1 MASFDF
7 DSLSDAARKVFLAG
21 VGAIA
26 VGAEKT
32 ADVVNDL
39 VEKGELT
46 VEQGKAVNEELKHKA
61 AEATSGAS
69 DAVLRARLKNM
80 SAEER
85 AAWIKNVQK
94 IADDLDA
101 EPVEVEV
108 EEPAQDA
115 E

>member
-1 MASFDF
+1 MAS
-7 DSLSDAARKVFLAG
+7 L
-21 VGAIA
+21 
-26 VGAEKT
+26 KT
-32 ADVVNDL
+32 ADI
-39 VEKGELT
+39 
-46 VEQGKAVNEELKHKA
+46 
-61 AEATSGAS
+61 
-69 DAVLRARLKNM
+69 RNM

-85 AAWIKNVQK
+85 AAWIKNAQK

>member
-69 DAVLRARLKNM
+69 DAVLRARLKKSPTTSM
-80 SAEER
+80 PSPSR
-85 AAWIKNVQK
+85 SRSKSR
-94 IADDLDA
+94 
-101 EPVEVEV
+101 PRT
-108 EEPAQDA
+108 PSSG
-115 E
+115 

>member
-7 DSLSDAARKVFLAG
+7 DSLSDAARKVFLTG

-46 VEQGKAVNEELKHKA
+46 VEQGKAVNEELKHKYT
-61 AEATSGAS
+61 EATSGAS

-85 AAWIKNVQK
+85 AAWIKNAQK

>member
-46 VEQGKAVNEELKHKA
+46 VEQGDAVSDNAPVCLQLFF
-61 AEATSGAS
+61 TGAS
-69 DAVLRARLKNM
+69 GTYA
-80 SAEER
+80 SAE
-85 AAWIKNVQK
+85 
-94 IADDLDA
+94 
-101 EPVEVEV
+101 P
-108 EEPAQDA
+108 
-115 E
+115 